1 MNGEC
6 MPKRRNEDLENIKYM
21 KRAKAYLEFE
31 KVACSDFEFL
41 VQLRGESM
49 TPEIKRVVD
58 FFVNDIFLNYPKVL
72 ISLYETKA
80 ECEALFG
87 CVNVSNIYDY
97 TLYRFS
103 EYYDVLCSE
112 GVFEETE
119 TT

>member
-1 MNGEC
+1 MNGEY
-6 MPKRRNEDLENIKYM
+6 MSKRRNEDLENLKYM
-21 KRAKAYLEFE
+21 KRARAFLEFE
-31 KVACSDFEFL
+31 KEACSDFETV

-49 TPEIKRVVD
+49 KPEIRRVVE
-58 FFVNDIFLNYPKVL
+58 FFEDDLFLKYPKIL

-87 CVNVSNIYDY
+87 CVNVSNIYEY

-103 EYYDVLCSE
+103 EYYDLLCSE